1 VPVTDVAAPLRQQAP
16 PARALSR
23 LRTSVAFAGPAFL
36 VAVGYM
42 DPGNWGTDLAGGSRF
57 GYRLLWVLVVADA
70 MALFLQYLSS
80 KLGIATGEHLAT
92 LIARRRST
100 RSRIAYWLVVEGAM
114 LATEMAEFLGVVV
127 ALRLLFD
134 ISLGVA
140 IALGAAMVLGLIAV
154 GGRQRRRLER
164 LIFGMLAVIGVA
176 YVLELWLAAP
186 SGDVVGGLVPGGLSG
201 GGLPLAVGIM
211 GATVMPHNLFLHSGL
226 ILSRAERAPD
236 KRRVLR
242 HSTVETAVA
251 LNLALLVN
259 AAILIMAAAAFHP
272 AGKEIESL
280 GQAHRTLTPLLGQA
294 ASGAFALA
302 LLASGLASSL
312 TGTLAGQMVLD
323 GFLGL
328 RLPLVI
334 RRTITMV
341 PAIIVLA
348 LGVGEVVALVWSQVV
363 LSLVLPLAAW
373 SLVSLTG
380 DRQLMGGLVNGRAG
394 RIAGRVIVVALLV
407 LNTALLV
414 SIVS

>member
-1 VPVTDVAAPLRQQAP
+1 MTEVAAPPLSSP
-16 PARALSR
+16 PAAQTPSR

-57 GYRLLWVLVVADA
+57 GYRLLWVLAVSNA
-70 MALFLQYLSS
+70 MALFLQYLSA

-92 LIARRRST
+92 LIARNRRA
-100 RSRIAYWLVVEGAM
+100 RSRIAYWLVIEGAM

-127 ALRLLFD
+127 ALRLLFPLNL
-134 ISLGVA
+134 SAA

-154 GGRQRRRLER
+154 GGKRRRRLER
-164 LIFGMLAVIGVA
+164 LIFGLLAVVGAA
-176 YVLELWLAAP
+176 YVLELWLASP

-201 GGLPLAVGIM
+201 SALPLAVGIL

-226 ILSRAERAPD
+226 ILSRAEQATD

-259 AAILIMAAAAFHP
+259 AAILIMAAATFHP
-272 AGKEIESL
+272 AGKEIETLS
-280 GQAHRTLTPLLGQA
+280 QAHRTLAPLLGQA
-294 ASGAFALA
+294 AAGAFALA
-302 LLASGLASSL
+302 LLASGLASSM

-328 RLPLVI
+328 RLPLVV
-334 RRTITMV
+334 RRTVTMI
-341 PAIIVLA
+341 PAIVVLA
-348 LGVGEVVALVWSQVV
+348 FGVGEVVALVWSQVV

-380 DRQLMGGLVNGRAG
+380 DRRVMGGLVNGRAG
-394 RIAGRVIVVALLV
+394 RVAGRVVVVLLLV
-407 LNTALLV
+407 LNTTLLL
-414 SIVS
+414 SIVRG